1 MVDLFG
7 KRKLEERILEL
18 EAEKSQLEGER
29 EDLLCTLEKRDE
41 RIKKLSAAIQ
51 EANLALKAAEQ
62 RSAAAQAA
70 SPAAAENQKDRQHEP
85 RPEGRKLGLRETD
98 LLLEKLHA
106 IRSPR
111 EDLLVAYY
119 PGPIPEDPAIPQ
131 PLKRAAS
138 AINSRRGG
146 IILHCPQLFS
156 LLLIPPFPIKE
167 SQSHEGGKFS
177 LNTIREMMEEPVLL
191 VSAHA
196 GDTFLGVCLSR
207 DKFEAEEMVE
217 SSVMGKHSK
226 GGWSQKRFERLREED
241 VKAHVDLVIEKLE
254 AMLGRY
260 KPVLH
265 YAVISGEES
274 LVRQIASFVDL
285 PLVERKLSRIDSRET
300 NLLLDEVYG
309 FVCYRMD
316 I

>member
-7 KRKLEERILEL
+7 KKKLEERILEL
-18 EAEKSQLEGER
+18 EAEKSRLEGER
-29 EDLLCTLEKRDE
+29 EDLLRTLDKRDE
-41 RIKKLSAAIQ
+41 RIRKLSAAVQ
-51 EANLALKAAEQ
+51 EASIALKAAEQ
-62 RSAAAQAA
+62 RAEAA
-70 SPAAAENQKDRQHEP
+70 SPPVSDTGAERQEEP
-85 RPEGRKLGLRETD
+85 RPGARKLGTREMD
-98 LLLEKLHA
+98 LFFERLDA

-111 EDLLVAYY
+111 EDLLTAYY
-119 PGPIPEDPAIPQ
+119 SGPSPQ
-131 PLKRAAS
+131 DAPLFEALRKAAS

-167 SQSHEGGKFS
+167 SHSHEGADFS
-177 LNTIREMMEEPVLL
+177 LDPIREMMEEPVL
-191 VSAHA
+191 VISAHA

-207 DKFEAEEMVE
+207 DKFEAEELVQ

-241 VKAHVDLVIEKLE
+241 VKAHVDLITEKLE

-260 KPVLH
+260 KPLLH
-265 YAVISGEES
+265 YAVLSGEES
-274 LVRQIASFVDL
+274 LVRQIAPSIDLLLVD
-285 PLVERKLSRIDSRET
+285 RKLSRIDSRET
-300 NLLLDEVYG
+300 NLLLDEIYG

>member
-1 MVDLFG
+1 MDLFG
-7 KRKLEERILEL
+7 KKKLEERIQEL
-18 EAEKSQLEGER
+18 EVELVRLEGER
-29 EDLLCTLEKRDE
+29 EDLLRTLEKRDE
-41 RIKKLSAAIQ
+41 RIRTLSSAIQ
-51 EANLALKAAEQ
+51 EANLALKAAKQ
-62 RSAAAQAA
+62 RASARA
-70 SPAAAENQKDRQHEP
+70 SPAPSDAAGESPEEQKPKAR
-85 RPEGRKLGLRETD
+85 RLGLRD
-98 LLLEKLHA
+98 MDFLLEKLHA

-196 GDTFLGVCLSR
+196 GDTFLGVSFCR
-207 DKFEAEEMVE
+207 DKFEAEELVQ
-217 SSVMGKHSK
+217 SSVMGRHSK

-265 YAVISGEES
+265 YAVLSGEES

>member
-1 MVDLFG
+1 MDLFG
-7 KRKLEERILEL
+7 KKKLEERILEL
-18 EAEKSQLEGER
+18 EADLARLEGEKK
-29 EDLLCTLEKRDE
+29 DLMRTLDKRDE
-41 RIKKLSAAIQ
+41 RIRKLSAAIQ

-62 RSAAAQAA
+62 RASSRA
-70 SPAAAENQKDRQHEP
+70 SPASEEEARGESPEDQKPKAR
-85 RPEGRKLGLRETD
+85 RLGFRD
-98 LLLEKLHA
+98 MDFLLEKLHA

-226 GGWSQKRFERLREED
+226 GGWSQKRFERLRVED
-241 VKAHVDLVIEKLE
+241 VKAHVDLVIEKLQ

-265 YAVISGEES
+265 YAVLSGEES
-274 LVRQIASFVDL
+274 LVRQIASSIDL

>member
-1 MVDLFG
+1 MDLFG
-7 KRKLEERILEL
+7 KKKLEERILEL
-18 EAEKSQLEGER
+18 EADLARLEGEKK
-29 EDLLCTLEKRDE
+29 DLMRTLDKRDE
-41 RIKKLSAAIQ
+41 RIRKLSAAIQ

-62 RSAAAQAA
+62 RASSRA
-70 SPAAAENQKDRQHEP
+70 SPASEEEARGESPEDQKPKAR
-85 RPEGRKLGLRETD
+85 RLGFRD
-98 LLLEKLHA
+98 MDFLLEKLHA

-167 SQSHEGGKFS
+167 SHSHEEAEFS

-226 GGWSQKRFERLREED
+226 GGWSQKRFERLRVED
-241 VKAHVDLVIEKLE
+241 VKAHVDLVIEKLQ

-265 YAVISGEES
+265 YAVLSGEES
-274 LVRQIASFVDL
+274 LVRQIASSIDL

>member
-1 MVDLFG
+1 MDLFG
-7 KRKLEERILEL
+7 KKKLEERIQEL
-18 EAEKSQLEGER
+18 EVELVRLEGER
-29 EDLLCTLEKRDE
+29 EDLLRTLEKRDE
-41 RIKKLSAAIQ
+41 RIRTLSSAIQ
-51 EANLALKAAEQ
+51 EANLALKAAKQ
-62 RSAAAQAA
+62 RASARA
-70 SPAAAENQKDRQHEP
+70 SPAPSDAAGESPEEQKPKAR
-85 RPEGRKLGLRETD
+85 RLGLRD
-98 LLLEKLHA
+98 MDFLLEKLHA

-167 SQSHEGGKFS
+167 SHSHEEAEFS

-226 GGWSQKRFERLREED
+226 GGWSQKRFERLRVED
-241 VKAHVDLVIEKLE
+241 VKAHVDLVIEKLQ

-265 YAVISGEES
+265 YAVLSGEES
-274 LVRQIASFVDL
+274 LVRQIASSIDL

>member
-1 MVDLFG
+1 MDLFG
-7 KRKLEERILEL
+7 KKKLEERIQEL
-18 EAEKSQLEGER
+18 EVELVRLEGER
-29 EDLLCTLEKRDE
+29 EDLLRTLEKRDE
-41 RIKKLSAAIQ
+41 RIRTLSSAIQ
-51 EANLALKAAEQ
+51 EANLALKAAKQ
-62 RSAAAQAA
+62 RASARA
-70 SPAAAENQKDRQHEP
+70 SPAPSDAAGESPEEQKPKAR
-85 RPEGRKLGLRETD
+85 RLGLRD
-98 LLLEKLHA
+98 MDFLLEKLHA

-138 AINSRRGG
+138 AINYRRGG
-146 IILHCPQLFS
+146 IILHCPQLYS

-196 GDTFLGVCLSR
+196 GDTFLGVSFCR
-207 DKFEAEEMVE
+207 DKFEAEELVQ
-217 SSVMGKHSK
+217 SSVMGRHSK

-241 VKAHVDLVIEKLE
+241 VKAHVDLVIDKLE

-265 YAVISGEES
+265 YAVLSGEES

>member
-1 MVDLFG
+1 MDLFG
-7 KRKLEERILEL
+7 KKKLEERIQEL
-18 EAEKSQLEGER
+18 EVELVRLEGER
-29 EDLLCTLEKRDE
+29 EDLLRTLEKRDE
-41 RIKKLSAAIQ
+41 RIRTLSAAIQ
-51 EANLALKAAEQ
+51 EANLALKAAKQ
-62 RSAAAQAA
+62 RASARA
-70 SPAAAENQKDRQHEP
+70 SPAPSDAAGESPEEQKPKASR
-85 RPEGRKLGLRETD
+85 LGLRD
-98 LLLEKLHA
+98 MDFLLEKLHA

-196 GDTFLGVCLSR
+196 GDTFLGVSFCR
-207 DKFEAEEMVE
+207 DKFEAEELVQ
-217 SSVMGKHSK
+217 SSVMGRHSK

-265 YAVISGEES
+265 YAVLSGEES

>member
-1 MVDLFG
+1 MDLFG
-7 KRKLEERILEL
+7 KKKLEERIEEL
-18 EAEKSQLEGER
+18 EAERTKLEGEK
-29 EDLLCTLEKRDE
+29 EDLLRTLDKRDE
-41 RIKKLSAAIQ
+41 RIRKLSAAIQ
-51 EANLALKAAEQ
+51 EANLALKAEEQ
-62 RSAAAQAA
+62 RGTARA
-70 SPAAAENQKDRQHEP
+70 SPASSQAARGESPEEHKP
-85 RPEGRKLGLRETD
+85 RARRLGLRD
-98 LLLEKLHA
+98 MDSLLERLQA
-106 IRSPR
+106 VRSPR
-111 EDLLVAYY
+111 EDLMTACYS
-119 PGPIPEDPAIPQ
+119 GASPESGLLPE
-131 PLKRAAS
+131 PLAKAAS
-138 AINSRRGG
+138 AINSQRGG

-167 SQSHEGGKFS
+167 SHSHEGADFS
-177 LNTIREMMEEPVLL
+177 LDPIREMMEEPVLL

-207 DKFEAEEMVE
+207 DKFEAEELVH

-241 VKAHVDLVIEKLE
+241 VKAHVDLVTEKLE

-260 KPVLH
+260 RPLLH
-265 YAVISGEES
+265 YAVLSGEES
-274 LVRQIASFVDL
+274 LVRQIASSIDL

-300 NLLLDEVYG
+300 NLLLDEIYG

>member
-1 MVDLFG
+1 MDLFG
-7 KRKLEERILEL
+7 KKKLEERIDDL
-18 EAEKSQLEGER
+18 EAELARLEGEKD
-29 EDLLCTLEKRDE
+29 DLMRTLEKRDE
-41 RIKKLSAAIQ
+41 RIKKLSAASQ

-62 RSAAAQAA
+62 RAAAVQAA
-70 SPAAAENQKDRQHEP
+70 SPVAAEAQKDQQQVLRQ
-85 RPEGRKLGLRETD
+85 EGRRLGLRD
-98 LLLEKLHA
+98 MDSLLERLA
-106 IRSPR
+106 AVRSPR
-111 EDLLVAYY
+111 EDLLTACY
-119 PGPIPEDPAIPQ
+119 PGASPEKAALPET
-131 PLKRAAS
+131 LRKAAS
-138 AINSRRGG
+138 TIRSRRGG

-167 SQSHEGGKFS
+167 SHSHEGAEFS
-177 LNTIREMMEEPVLL
+177 LDLIREMMEEPVL
-191 VSAHA
+191 VISAHA

-207 DKFEAEEMVE
+207 DKFEAEELVQ

-241 VKAHVDLVIEKLE
+241 VKAHVDLVTEKLE

-260 KPVLH
+260 KPLLH

-274 LVRQIASFVDL
+274 LLRQIAPSIDL

-300 NLLLDEVYG
+300 NLLLDQVYG

>member
-1 MVDLFG
+1 MDLFG
-7 KRKLEERILEL
+7 KKKLEERILEL
-18 EAEKSQLEGER
+18 EADLARLEGEKK
-29 EDLLCTLEKRDE
+29 DLMRTLDKRDE
-41 RIKKLSAAIQ
+41 RIRKLSAAIQ

-62 RSAAAQAA
+62 RASSRA
-70 SPAAAENQKDRQHEP
+70 SPASEEEARGESPEDQKPKAR
-85 RPEGRKLGLRETD
+85 RLGFRD
-98 LLLEKLHA
+98 MDFLLEKLHA

-131 PLKRAAS
+131 PLKRTAA

-196 GDTFLGVCLSR
+196 GDTFLGVSFCR
-207 DKFEAEEMVE
+207 DKFEAEELVQ
-217 SSVMGKHSK
+217 SSVMGRHSK

-241 VKAHVDLVIEKLE
+241 VKAHVDLVIDKLQ

-265 YAVISGEES
+265 YAVLSGEES

>member
-1 MVDLFG
+1 MDLFG
-7 KRKLEERILEL
+7 KKKLEERIQEL
-18 EAEKSQLEGER
+18 EVELVRLEGER
-29 EDLLCTLEKRDE
+29 EDLLRTLEKRDE
-41 RIKKLSAAIQ
+41 RIRTLSSAIQ
-51 EANLALKAAEQ
+51 EANLALKAAKQ
-62 RSAAAQAA
+62 RASARA
-70 SPAAAENQKDRQHEP
+70 SPAPSDAAGESPEEQKPKAR
-85 RPEGRKLGLRETD
+85 RLGLRD
-98 LLLEKLHA
+98 MDFLLEKLHA

-196 GDTFLGVCLSR
+196 GDTFLGVSFCR
-207 DKFEAEEMVE
+207 DKFEAEELVQ
-217 SSVMGKHSK
+217 SSVMGRHSK

-265 YAVISGEES
+265 YAVLSGEES

-285 PLVERKLSRIDSRET
+285 PLVERRLSRIDSKET

>member
-1 MVDLFG
+1 MDLFG
-7 KRKLEERILEL
+7 KKKLEERIQEL
-18 EAEKSQLEGER
+18 EVELVRLEGER
-29 EDLLCTLEKRDE
+29 EDLLRTLEKRDE
-41 RIKKLSAAIQ
+41 RIRTLSSAIQ
-51 EANLALKAAEQ
+51 EANLALKAAKQ
-62 RSAAAQAA
+62 RASARA
-70 SPAAAENQKDRQHEP
+70 SPAPSDAAGESPEEQKPKAR
-85 RPEGRKLGLRETD
+85 RLGLRD
-98 LLLEKLHA
+98 MDFLLEKLHA

-196 GDTFLGVCLSR
+196 GDTFLGVSFCR
-207 DKFEAEEMVE
+207 DKFEAEELVQ
-217 SSVMGKHSK
+217 SSVMGRHSK
-226 GGWSQKRFERLREED
+226 GGWSQKRFERLRDED
-241 VKAHVDLVIEKLE
+241 VKAHVDLVIDKLQ

-265 YAVISGEES
+265 YAVLSGEES

-285 PLVERKLSRIDSRET
+285 PLVERRLSRIDSKET

>member
-1 MVDLFG
+1 MDLFG
-7 KRKLEERILEL
+7 KKKLEERIQEL
-18 EAEKSQLEGER
+18 EVELVRLEGER
-29 EDLLCTLEKRDE
+29 EDLLRTLEKRDE
-41 RIKKLSAAIQ
+41 RIRTLSSAIQ
-51 EANLALKAAEQ
+51 EANLALKAAKQ
-62 RSAAAQAA
+62 RASARA
-70 SPAAAENQKDRQHEP
+70 SPAPSDAAGESPEEQKPKAR
-85 RPEGRKLGLRETD
+85 RLGLRD
-98 LLLEKLHA
+98 MDFLLEKLHA

-196 GDTFLGVCLSR
+196 GDTFLGVSFCR
-207 DKFEAEEMVE
+207 DKFEAEELVQ
-217 SSVMGKHSK
+217 SSVMGRHSK

-265 YAVISGEES
+265 YAVLSGEES

-285 PLVERKLSRIDSRET
+285 PLVERRLSRIDSRET

>member
-1 MVDLFG
+1 MDLFG
-7 KRKLEERILEL
+7 KKKLEERIEEL
-18 EAEKSQLEGER
+18 EAEQARLEGEK
-29 EDLLCTLEKRDE
+29 EDLLRTLDKRDE
-41 RIKKLSAAIQ
+41 RIRKLSAAIQ

-62 RSAAAQAA
+62 RASARA
-70 SPAAAENQKDRQHEP
+70 SPASSEASRGESQVEQKPKASR
-85 RPEGRKLGLRETD
+85 LGLRD
-98 LLLEKLHA
+98 MDSLLERLQA
-106 IRSPR
+106 VRSPR
-111 EDLLVAYY
+111 EDLLTACY
-119 PGPIPEDPAIPQ
+119 PGASPEGGLLPE
-131 PLKRAAS
+131 PLAKAVS
-138 AINSRRGG
+138 AINSQRGG

-167 SQSHEGGKFS
+167 SHSHEGAEFS
-177 LNTIREMMEEPVLL
+177 LDPIREMMEEPVLL

-207 DKFEAEEMVE
+207 DKFEAEELVQ

-241 VKAHVDLVIEKLE
+241 VKAHVDLVTEKLE

-260 KPVLH
+260 RPLLH
-265 YAVISGEES
+265 YAVLSGEES
-274 LVRQIASFVDL
+274 LVRQIASSIDL

-300 NLLLDEVYG
+300 NLLLDEIYG

>member
-1 MVDLFG
+1 MVDIFG
-7 KRKLEERILEL
+7 KKKLEERIEEL
-18 EAEKSQLEGER
+18 EAERTRLEGEK
-29 EDLLCTLEKRDE
+29 EELLRTLEKREE
-41 RIKKLSAAIQ
+41 RIRKLSAAIQ

-62 RSAAAQAA
+62 RASARA
-70 SPAAAENQKDRQHEP
+70 SPASSEAARGESPEEQKP
-85 RPEGRKLGLRETD
+85 RAGRLGLRD
-98 LLLEKLHA
+98 MDSLLERLQA
-106 IRSPR
+106 VRSPQ
-111 EDLLVAYY
+111 EDLLTACY
-119 PGPIPEDPAIPQ
+119 PGASPEGGHLPERLA
-131 PLKRAAS
+131 KAAV
-138 AINSRRGG
+138 AINSQRGG

-167 SQSHEGGKFS
+167 SHSHEGADFS
-177 LNTIREMMEEPVLL
+177 LDPIREMMEEPVLV

-207 DKFEAEEMVE
+207 DKFEAEELVQ

-241 VKAHVDLVIEKLE
+241 VKAHVDLVTEKLE

-260 KPVLH
+260 RPLLH
-265 YAVISGEES
+265 YAVLSGEES
-274 LVRQIASFVDL
+274 LVRQIASSIDL
-285 PLVERKLSRIDSRET
+285 PLVERKLSRIDSKET
-300 NLLLDEVYG
+300 ILLLDQVYG

>member
-1 MVDLFG
+1 MDLFG
-7 KRKLEERILEL
+7 KKKLEERIQEL
-18 EAEKSQLEGER
+18 EVELVRLEGER
-29 EDLLCTLEKRDE
+29 EDLLRTLEKRDE
-41 RIKKLSAAIQ
+41 RIRTLSAAIQ
-51 EANLALKAAEQ
+51 EANLALKAAKQ
-62 RSAAAQAA
+62 RASARA
-70 SPAAAENQKDRQHEP
+70 SPAPSDAAGESPEEQKPKAR
-85 RPEGRKLGLRETD
+85 RLGLRD
-98 LLLEKLHA
+98 MDFLLEKLHA

-131 PLKRAAS
+131 PLKRAAA
-138 AINSRRGG
+138 AINSWRGG

-196 GDTFLGVCLSR
+196 GDTFLGVSFCR
-207 DKFEAEEMVE
+207 DKFEAEELVQ
-217 SSVMGKHSK
+217 SSVMGRHSK
-226 GGWSQKRFERLREED
+226 GGWSQKRFERLRDED
-241 VKAHVDLVIEKLE
+241 VKAHVDLVIDKLQ

-265 YAVISGEES
+265 YAVLSGEES
-274 LVRQIASFVDL
+274 LVRQIASSIDL
-285 PLVERKLSRIDSRET
+285 PLLERKLSRIDSRET

>member
-1 MVDLFG
+1 VDLFG
-7 KRKLEERILEL
+7 KKKLEERIQEL
-18 EAEKSQLEGER
+18 EVELVRLEGER
-29 EDLLCTLEKRDE
+29 EDLLRTLEKRDE
-41 RIKKLSAAIQ
+41 RIRTLSAAIQ
-51 EANLALKAAEQ
+51 EANLALKAAKQ
-62 RSAAAQAA
+62 RASARA
-70 SPAAAENQKDRQHEP
+70 SPAPSDAAGESPEEQKPKASR
-85 RPEGRKLGLRETD
+85 LGLRD
-98 LLLEKLHA
+98 MDFLLEKLHA

-196 GDTFLGVCLSR
+196 GDTFLGVSFCR
-207 DKFEAEEMVE
+207 DKFEAEELVQ
-217 SSVMGKHSK
+217 SSVMGRHSK

-241 VKAHVDLVIEKLE
+241 VKAHVDLVIDKLQ

-265 YAVISGEES
+265 YAVLSGEES

>member
-1 MVDLFG
+1 MDLFG
-7 KRKLEERILEL
+7 KKKLEERIQEL
-18 EAEKSQLEGER
+18 EVELVRLEGER
-29 EDLLCTLEKRDE
+29 EDLLRTLEKRDE
-41 RIKKLSAAIQ
+41 RIRTLSAAIQ
-51 EANLALKAAEQ
+51 EANLALKAAKQ
-62 RSAAAQAA
+62 RASARA
-70 SPAAAENQKDRQHEP
+70 SPAPSDAAGESPEEQKPKAR
-85 RPEGRKLGLRETD
+85 RLGLRD
-98 LLLEKLHA
+98 MDFLLEKLHA

-196 GDTFLGVCLSR
+196 GDTFLGVSFCR
-207 DKFEAEEMVE
+207 DKFEAEELVQ
-217 SSVMGKHSK
+217 SSVMGRHSK
-226 GGWSQKRFERLREED
+226 GGWSQKRFERLRDED
-241 VKAHVDLVIEKLE
+241 VKAHVDLVIDKLQ

-265 YAVISGEES
+265 YAVLSGEES

-285 PLVERKLSRIDSRET
+285 PLVERRLSRIDSKET

>member
-7 KRKLEERILEL
+7 KRKLEVRIEEL
-18 EAEKSQLEGER
+18 EAKHARLEGEKD
-29 EDLLCTLEKRDE
+29 DLLRTLDKREE
-41 RIKKLSAAIQ
+41 RIRKLSAAMQ

-62 RSAAAQAA
+62 RASARS
-70 SPAAAENQKDRQHEP
+70 SPASSQASRGESPDEQKP
-85 RPEGRKLGLRETD
+85 RASRLGLRD
-98 LLLEKLHA
+98 MDSLLERLAA

-111 EDLLVAYY
+111 EDLLTACY
-119 PGPIPEDPAIPQ
+119 PGTSPEGGLMTEPPA
-131 PLKRAAS
+131 KAAS

-167 SQSHEGGKFS
+167 SHSHEKAAFS
-177 LNTIREMMEEPVLL
+177 LDPIREMMEEPVLL
-191 VSAHA
+191 VFAHA
-196 GDTFLGVCLSR
+196 GDTFLGVSLSR
-207 DKFEAEEMVE
+207 DKFEAEELVQ

-241 VKAHVDLVIEKLE
+241 VRAHVDLVTEKLE
-254 AMLGRY
+254 TMLGRY
-260 KPVLH
+260 KTVLH
-265 YAVISGEES
+265 YAVLSGEES
-274 LVRQIASFVDL
+274 LVRQIASSIDL
-285 PLVERKLSRIDSRET
+285 PLVERRLSRIDSRET
-300 NLLLDEVYG
+300 NLLLDQVYG

>member
-1 MVDLFG
+1 MDLFG
-7 KRKLEERILEL
+7 KKKLEERIQEL
-18 EAEKSQLEGER
+18 EVELVRLEGER
-29 EDLLCTLEKRDE
+29 EDLLRTLEKRDE
-41 RIKKLSAAIQ
+41 RIRTLSAAIQ
-51 EANLALKAAEQ
+51 EANLALKAAKQ
-62 RSAAAQAA
+62 RASARA
-70 SPAAAENQKDRQHEP
+70 SPAPSDAAGESPEEQKPKAR
-85 RPEGRKLGLRETD
+85 RLGLRD
-98 LLLEKLHA
+98 MDFLLEKLHA

-196 GDTFLGVCLSR
+196 GDTFLGVSFCR
-207 DKFEAEEMVE
+207 DKFEAEELVQ
-217 SSVMGKHSK
+217 SSVMGRHSK

-241 VKAHVDLVIEKLE
+241 VKAHVDLVTEKLQ

-260 KPVLH
+260 KPLLH

-285 PLVERKLSRIDSRET
+285 PLVERRLSRIDSRET

>member
-1 MVDLFG
+1 M
-7 KRKLEERILEL
+7 
-18 EAEKSQLEGER
+18 
-29 EDLLCTLEKRDE
+29 
-41 RIKKLSAAIQ
+41 
-51 EANLALKAAEQ
+51 
-62 RSAAAQAA
+62 
-70 SPAAAENQKDRQHEP
+70 
-85 RPEGRKLGLRETD
+85 
-98 LLLEKLHA
+98 EKLHA

-119 PGPIPEDPAIPQ
+119 TGPIPENPTIPQ
-131 PLKRAAS
+131 PLKRAAA
-138 AINSRRGG
+138 AINSWRGG

-167 SQSHEGGKFS
+167 SHSHEGAGFS
-177 LNTIREMMEEPVLL
+177 LDPIREMMEEPVLL

-196 GDTFLGVCLSR
+196 GDTFLGVSLSR
-207 DKFEAEEMVE
+207 DKFEAEELVQ

-241 VKAHVDLVIEKLE
+241 VKAHVDLVTEKLQ

-274 LVRQIASFVDL
+274 LVRQIASSIDL

>member
-1 MVDLFG
+1 MDLFG
-7 KRKLEERILEL
+7 KKKLEERIQEL
-18 EAEKSQLEGER
+18 EVELVRLEGER
-29 EDLLCTLEKRDE
+29 EDLLRTLEKRDE
-41 RIKKLSAAIQ
+41 RIRTLSSAIQ
-51 EANLALKAAEQ
+51 EANLALKAAKQ
-62 RSAAAQAA
+62 RASARA
-70 SPAAAENQKDRQHEP
+70 SPAPSDAAGESPEEQKPKAR
-85 RPEGRKLGLRETD
+85 RLGLRD
-98 LLLEKLHA
+98 MDFLLEKLHA

-167 SQSHEGGKFS
+167 SHSHEGAVFS
-177 LNTIREMMEEPVLL
+177 LDPIREMMEEPVLL

-196 GDTFLGVCLSR
+196 GDTFLGVSLSR
-207 DKFEAEEMVE
+207 DKFEAEELVQ

-241 VKAHVDLVIEKLE
+241 VRAHVDLVTEKLE
-254 AMLGRY
+254 TMLGRY
-260 KPVLH
+260 KTVLH
-265 YAVISGEES
+265 YAVLSGEES
-274 LVRQIASFVDL
+274 LVRQIASSIDL
-285 PLVERKLSRIDSRET
+285 PLVERRLSRIDSRET
-300 NLLLDEVYG
+300 NLLLDQVYG

>member
-7 KRKLEERILEL
+7 KRKLEERIEEL
-18 EAEKSQLEGER
+18 EAERTRLEE
-29 EDLLCTLEKRDE
+29 EKEELLRTLEKREE
-41 RIKKLSAAIQ
+41 RIRKLSAAIQ

-62 RSAAAQAA
+62 RGTARAAPVSSQASRGESPEEQKPRA
-70 SPAAAENQKDRQHEP
+70 SR
-85 RPEGRKLGLRETD
+85 LGLRD
-98 LLLEKLHA
+98 MDSLLERLA
-106 IRSPR
+106 AVRSPR
-111 EDLLVAYY
+111 EDLLTACY
-119 PGPIPEDPAIPQ
+119 PGTSPEGGLMTE
-131 PLKRAAS
+131 PLAKAAS

-167 SQSHEGGKFS
+167 SHSHEGAVFS
-177 LNTIREMMEEPVLL
+177 LDPIREMMEEPVLL

-196 GDTFLGVCLSR
+196 GDTFLGVSLSR
-207 DKFEAEEMVE
+207 DKFEAEELVQ

-241 VKAHVDLVIEKLE
+241 VKAHVDLVTEKLQ

-274 LVRQIASFVDL
+274 LVRQIASSIDL

>member
-1 MVDLFG
+1 MG
-7 KRKLEERILEL
+7 RP
-18 EAEKSQLEGER
+18 AGEKD
-29 EDLLCTLEKRDE
+29 DLLRTLEKREE
-41 RIKKLSAAIQ
+41 RIRKLSAAVQ
-51 EANLALKAAEQ
+51 EGSIALKAAEQ
-62 RSAAAQAA
+62 RAAAAQAA

-119 PGPIPEDPAIPQ
+119 TGPIPEDPTIPH
-131 PLKRAAS
+131 PLKRAAA

-146 IILHCPQLFS
+146 IILHCPQIFS

-167 SQSHEGGKFS
+167 SHSHEGAGFS
-177 LNTIREMMEEPVLL
+177 LDPIREMMEEPVLL

-196 GDTFLGVCLSR
+196 GDTFLGISLNR

-241 VKAHVDLVIEKLE
+241 VKAHVDLVVEKLE
-254 AMLGRY
+254 VMLGRY
-260 KPVLH
+260 KPLLH

-274 LVRQIASFVDL
+274 LVRQIASSIDL
-285 PLVERKLSRIDSRET
+285 PLVERKLSRIDSREA
-300 NLLLDEVYG
+300 NLLLEEVYG
-309 FVCYRMD
+309 FVCYRME

>member
-7 KRKLEERILEL
+7 KKKMEERILEL
-18 EAEKSQLEGER
+18 EAEKSQREGER
-29 EDLLCTLEKRDE
+29 EELLRTLDKRDE
-41 RIKKLSAAIQ
+41 KIRKLSAAAQ

-62 RSAAAQAA
+62 QAAAAQSTSSAAAETQADG
-70 SPAAAENQKDRQHEP
+70 PQEQ
-85 RPEGRKLGLRETD
+85 RPGGQRLGRRD
-98 LLLEKLHA
+98 MDSLLERLGA

-111 EDLLVAYY
+111 EDLLTACY
-119 PGPIPEDPAIPQ
+119 PGTSTEVGLLPE
-131 PLKRAAS
+131 PLEKTAS

-156 LLLIPPFPIKE
+156 LLLVPPFPIKE
-167 SQSHEGGKFS
+167 SHSHEGGEFS
-177 LNTIREMMEEPVLL
+177 LDLLREMMEEPVLL

-196 GDTFLGVCLSR
+196 GETFLGVCLSR

-217 SSVMGKHSK
+217 SSVMGRHSK

-241 VKAHVDLVIEKLE
+241 VKAHVDLVIEKLQ

-265 YAVISGEES
+265 YAVLSGEES

-300 NLLLDEVYG
+300 NSLLDQVYG

>member
-1 MVDLFG
+1 MDLFG
-7 KRKLEERILEL
+7 KKKLEERILEL
-18 EAEKSQLEGER
+18 EADLARLEGEKK
-29 EDLLCTLEKRDE
+29 DLMRTLDKRDE
-41 RIKKLSAAIQ
+41 RIRKLSAAIQ

-62 RSAAAQAA
+62 RASSRA
-70 SPAAAENQKDRQHEP
+70 SPASEEEARGESPEDQKPKAR
-85 RPEGRKLGLRETD
+85 RLGFRD
-98 LLLEKLHA
+98 MDFLLEKLHA

-156 LLLIPPFPIKE
+156 LLLVPPFPIKE
-167 SQSHEGGKFS
+167 SHSHEGAGFS
-177 LNTIREMMEEPVLL
+177 LDPIREMMEEPVLL

-196 GDTFLGVCLSR
+196 GDTFLGISLCR
-207 DKFEAEEMVE
+207 DKFEAEELVQ
-217 SSVMGKHSK
+217 SSVMGRHSK

-241 VKAHVDLVIEKLE
+241 VKAHVDLVIDKLE

-265 YAVISGEES
+265 YAVLSGEES
-274 LVRQIASFVDL
+274 LVRQIASSIDL

>member
-1 MVDLFG
+1 MDLFG
-7 KRKLEERILEL
+7 KKKLEERILEL
-18 EAEKSQLEGER
+18 EAERARLEGEKK
-29 EDLLCTLEKRDE
+29 DLMRTLDKRDE
-41 RIKKLSAAIQ
+41 RIRKLSAAIQ

-62 RSAAAQAA
+62 RASARA
-70 SPAAAENQKDRQHEP
+70 SPASSEASGGESPEEQKP
-85 RPEGRKLGLRETD
+85 RARRLSLRD
-98 LLLEKLHA
+98 MDCLLERLQA

-111 EDLLVAYY
+111 EDLLTACY
-119 PGPIPEDPAIPQ
+119 PGTSPEGGLLPESLA
-131 PLKRAAS
+131 KAAS

-167 SQSHEGGKFS
+167 SQSYEGGNFS

-196 GDTFLGVCLSR
+196 GDTFLGVSLCR
-207 DKFEAEEMVE
+207 DKFESVE
-217 SSVMGKHSK
+217 LVQSSVMGRHSK

-241 VKAHVDLVIEKLE
+241 VKAHVDLVREKLE

-265 YAVISGEES
+265 YAALSGEES

-300 NLLLDEVYG
+300 NSLLDEVYG
-309 FVCYRMD
+309 FVCYRLD

>member
-1 MVDLFG
+1 MDLFG
-7 KRKLEERILEL
+7 KKKLEERIQEL
-18 EAEKSQLEGER
+18 EVELVRLEGER
-29 EDLLCTLEKRDE
+29 EDLLRTLEKRDE
-41 RIKKLSAAIQ
+41 RIRTLSAAIQ
-51 EANLALKAAEQ
+51 EANLALKAAKQ
-62 RSAAAQAA
+62 RASARA
-70 SPAAAENQKDRQHEP
+70 SPAPSDAAGESPEEQKPKAR
-85 RPEGRKLGLRETD
+85 RLGLRD
-98 LLLEKLHA
+98 MDFLLEKLHA

-196 GDTFLGVCLSR
+196 GDTFLGVSFCR
-207 DKFEAEEMVE
+207 DKFEAEELVQ
-217 SSVMGKHSK
+217 SSVMGRHSK
-226 GGWSQKRFERLREED
+226 GGWSQKRFERLRDED
-241 VKAHVDLVIEKLE
+241 VKAHVDLVIDKLQ

-265 YAVISGEES
+265 YAVLSGEES
-274 LVRQIASFVDL
+274 LVRQIASSIDL
-285 PLVERKLSRIDSRET
+285 PLVERRLSRIDSRET
-300 NLLLDEVYG
+300 NLLLDEIYG